1 MEFKLEEYN
10 RITEEI
16 LNGLN
21 ISDVGATVIA
31 LHGNLGAGKTTLT
44 QNICKQLGVNEMVS
58 SPTFVIQKEY
68 DISSENHGFENLNK
82 IKRIIHIDTYRLENP
97 HDLLALEFE
106 MELKKTENL
115 IIIEWPEKI
124 ENILPQDT
132 THIYIDYLDK
142 DRRSITIK

>member
-16 LNGLN
+16 LSELKV
-21 ISDVGATVIA
+21 SDVGATVIA

-44 QNICKQLGVNEMVS
+44 QNICKQLGVIEMVS

-68 DISSENHGFENLNK
+68 DIFSENHGFENLNK

-106 MELKKTENL
+106 VELKKTENL